1 MLGRVHAGNAT
12 MSHAIRRILVAV
24 KDPSVKECPAARK
37 AAQLARGLEA
47 ELCLYHALTGPL
59 YVDVTSL
66 SKAPA
71 TRAEEVTRA
80 TVTEQLEK
88 MAAPLRSGK
97 LKVTTEVNW
106 DYPSQDAVIRAALRL
121 KADLVVVDCPR
132 HAHTAAWFLHFTDWE
147 LVRKCPIPIL
157 LVKNRTDYL
166 RAPVLA
172 ALDPNYTEGKPPSL
186 DLYILDY
193 GTTLASALGDHVH
206 AVHAF
211 NPIGDLT
218 AGQSLIPQL
227 VAEAEQEAYSIA
239 HNSLDPLLDQIGVQ
253 QSRRHIEEG
262 FPIDVI
268 ERVLQR
274 SGAQILVMGS
284 VSRTGLKGLMIG
296 NTAERML
303 DRVTC
308 DLLVVKPPDFLN
320 TIPQVSR
327 GAKVV
332 PRPAL
337 AAAVLAIA

>member
-1 MLGRVHAGNAT
+1 L
-12 MSHAIRRILVAV
+12 SHAIRRILVAV
-24 KDPSVKECPAARK
+24 KDPRVAECPAARK

-47 ELCLYHALTGPL
+47 ELSLYHALTGPL
-59 YVDVTSL
+59 YLEVTSL
-66 SKAPA
+66 GKAPA
-71 TRAEEVTRA
+71 TQAEEATRA
-80 TVTEQLEK
+80 TVTGQLEK
-88 MAAPLRSGK
+88 MAAPLRSGN
-97 LKVTTEVNW
+97 LKVVTEVNW

-132 HAHTAAWFLHFTDWE
+132 HSHTAAWFLHFTDWE
-147 LVRKCPIPIL
+147 LVRKCPVPVL

-172 ALDPNYTEGKPPSL
+172 ALDPNHTEGKPLSL
-186 DLYILDY
+186 DRYILDY
-193 GTTLASALGDHVH
+193 GTTLALALGDHVH
-206 AVHAF
+206 AGHAF

-227 VAEAEQEAYSIA
+227 VAEAGQEAYSIA
-239 HNSLDPLLDQIGVQ
+239 HASLDPLLDQSGVE

-284 VSRTGLKGLMIG
+284 VSRTGLKGLTVG

-303 DRVTC
+303 DRVPC
-308 DLLVVKPPDFLN
+308 DMVIVKPSDFLN
-320 TIPQVSR
+320 TVPQVSR

-337 AAAVLAIA
+337 AAAVWAIA